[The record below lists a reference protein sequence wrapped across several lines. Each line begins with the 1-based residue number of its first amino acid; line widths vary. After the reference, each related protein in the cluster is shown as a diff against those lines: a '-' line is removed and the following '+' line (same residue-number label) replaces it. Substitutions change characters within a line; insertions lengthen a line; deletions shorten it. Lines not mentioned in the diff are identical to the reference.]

1 MYFVRKKQTTKKVRD
16 PNINNKN
23 SARFEFKLFVV
34 LRIVKQSVLSIN
46 AANDM
51 RIIFLNK
58 SKLGKWIFSFLRLK
72 ESETQTIKFT
82 ITEDKIIP
90 TTPKLYG
97 ERFPKLLIGAPTKN
111 QSKKIFNIIPAND
124 DLKGKFVF
132 SIEQ

>member
-1 MYFVRKKQTTKKVRD
+1 MKKVRD
-16 PNINNKN
+16 PNVNKKN
-23 SARFEFKLFVV
+23 SPRNELKLFVV
-34 LRIVKQSVLSIN
+34 LRIVKQSMLSIN

-58 SKLGKWIFSFLRLK
+58 SKLGKWISSFLRLK
-72 ESETQTIKFT
+72 ESNVHIIKLT

-97 ERFPKLLIGAPTKN
+97 ERFPKFLIGAPIKN
-111 QSKKIFNIIPAND
+111 QSKKILNIIPANE

-132 SIEQ
+132 SIE

>member
-1 MYFVRKKQTTKKVRD
+1 MRVT
-16 PNINNKN
+16 NISNKD
-23 SARFEFKLFVV
+23 SARFELKLFVV
-34 LRIVKQSVLSIN
+34 WRIVIQSMLSIN

-72 ESETQTIKFT
+72 ESKTQTIKLT

-97 ERFPKLLIGAPTKN
+97 ERFLKLLIGAPIKN
-111 QSKKIFNIIPAND
+111 QSKKIFNIIPANE

-132 SIEQ
+132 SIE

>member
-1 MYFVRKKQTTKKVRD
+1 MTKKVRD

-51 RIIFLNK
+51 RLIFLNK
-58 SKLGKWIFSFLRLK
+58 SKLGKMIFSLRRLK
-72 ESETQTIKFT
+72 ERKIQTIKLT

-97 ERFPKLLIGAPTKN
+97 ERFPKFLIGAPIKN
-111 QSKKIFNIIPAND
+111 QSKKILNIIPANE

-132 SIEQ
+132 SIE

>member
-1 MYFVRKKQTTKKVRD
+1 MTKKVRV

-23 SARFEFKLFVV
+23 STRFELKLFVV
-34 LRIVKQSVLSIN
+34 LRIVKQRVLSIN

-72 ESETQTIKFT
+72 ESKIQTIKLT
-82 ITEDKIIP
+82 ATEDKIIP

-97 ERFPKLLIGAPTKN
+97 ERFPKLL
-111 QSKKIFNIIPAND
+111 NIIPANE

-132 SIEQ
+132 YIE